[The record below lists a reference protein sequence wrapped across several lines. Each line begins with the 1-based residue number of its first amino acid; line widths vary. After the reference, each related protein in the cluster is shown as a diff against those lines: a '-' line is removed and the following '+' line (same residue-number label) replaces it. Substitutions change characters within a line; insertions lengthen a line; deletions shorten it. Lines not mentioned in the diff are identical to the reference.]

1 MKDATRS
8 TNLKPVGDELA
19 GNCGIALHL
28 NGTLVCHQ
36 DTVKDGTTAER
47 NSLAGSD
54 NIEQNLVPLH
64 SDQVDM
70 RIAAQRE
77 FFVHVDDKRSG
88 RGSLEGK
95 GTVVPKN
102 KIFQT

>member
-1 MKDATRS
+1 MKDATQS

-28 NGTLVCHQ
+28 NGTVVGHEN
-36 DTVKDGTTAER
+36 TVENGTTAER

-54 NIEQNLVPLH
+54 KIEQNLVPLH

-70 RIAAQRE
+70 RIAA
-77 FFVHVDDKRSG
+77 
-88 RGSLEGK
+88 
-95 GTVVPKN
+95 
-102 KIFQT
+102 

>member
-1 MKDATRS
+1 MKDASRS
-8 TNLKPVGDELA
+8 AKLKPI
-19 GNCGIALHL
+19 GNEFTGNGGIALHL
-28 NGTLVCHQ
+28 NGPVVCHQ
-36 DTVKDGTTAER
+36 NTVEDGTTAEG

-54 NIEQNLVPLH
+54 NIEQNLVPLQ
-64 SDQVDM
+64 SGQVDM

-88 RGSLEGK
+88 CCSLEGK